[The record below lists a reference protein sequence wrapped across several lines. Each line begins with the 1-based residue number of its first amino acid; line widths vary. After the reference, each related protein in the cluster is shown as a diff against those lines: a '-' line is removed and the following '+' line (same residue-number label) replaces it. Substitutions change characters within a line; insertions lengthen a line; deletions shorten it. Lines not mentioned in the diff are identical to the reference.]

1 MLIKHSS
8 GVPNHCF
15 RLVLV
20 TILMIFS
27 LITCTNQTIVV
38 VYTSMD
44 QIYSEP
50 IFKNFEKETGI
61 KVNALYDAEA
71 AKTVGLA
78 NKLIAEKSN
87 PQCDVFWNNEFLRTI
102 ALKGKSILTPYRS
115 VEADNIPAEFKD
127 PDGYWTGFAARTR
140 VIIYNTKLVKKENA
154 PKSIFD
160 LLKPEW
166 KDEIA
171 IANPL
176 FGTTSS
182 HTAALYL
189 VLGDKKARQ
198 FLTQLKANGVK
209 VVDGNAVVKNL
220 VADGEL
226 KAGLTDS
233 DDGNMALEDKKP
245 IAIVFPD
252 QDSLGTFFIP
262 NTVGLIK
269 NCPHPDA
276 GKQLIDYLLSEKVER
291 ILSKSISKQI
301 PLRPGLELPDIVPAN
316 LKIMK
321 IDYQKCAALI
331 EHTSKEVNEL
341 FLK

>member
-1 MLIKHSS
+1 
-8 GVPNHCF
+8 
-15 RLVLV
+15 
-20 TILMIFS
+20 
-27 LITCTNQTIVV
+27 
-38 VYTSMD
+38 MD